1 MLFTPGAYLYLA
13 SLKYLNSP
21 TSYGLLLIPVNI
33 SIYITYLILPTSI
46 NVTYFTIGMLLL
58 TFGLI
63 FLIGIEYIKEKDLIL
78 SENGNVR
85 NDTDS
90 KDDGWWC
97 FGKNIESRNLLYSS
111 SNPHYPPDM
120 EEVNTRSLFFTSSDD
135 LPPIVSES
143 RSGLNIQPTPTNIS
157 DTVTDDANVFKYM
170 GMCFVGGCLSAL
182 FYILTALG
190 YEGDNGIKLGVVIAL
205 LSSIGYFLSLPL
217 AFFFLGYINPLGV
230 AEYAIQD
237 FNSIVRKFD
246 SLVFWEVCTT
256 IWLGVLLG
264 ASQICFYYG
273 ATGGVIPLPVAFTIS
288 LLNMPIAVLLSVI
301 VFQEFSELKH
311 GKITF
316 LVLLSLALS
325 VYTGGEY
332 MLLENAFSS

>member
-33 SIYITYLILPTSI
+33 SIYITYLILPNSI

-78 SENGNVR
+78 SENGNIR

-90 KDDGWWC
+90 KDDSCWC
-97 FGKNIESRNLLYSS
+97 FGKNIESRNLMYSS
-111 SNPHYPPDM
+111 NNSRFPPDM

-135 LPPIVSES
+135 LPPTVPES

-157 DTVTDDANVFKYM
+157 DAATDDADVFKYM
-170 GMCFVGGCLSAL
+170 GMCFIGGCLSAL

-190 YEGDNGIKLGVVIAL
+190 YEGDDGIKSGVVIAL
-205 LSSIGYFLSLPL
+205 LSSIGYFVSLPA

-230 AEYAIQD
+230 AEYAIKD
-237 FNSIVRKFD
+237 FDSIVRKFD
-246 SLVFWEVCTT
+246 SLVFWEVSTT

-273 ATGGVIPLPVAFTIS
+273 ATGGIIPLPVAFTIS

-311 GKITF
+311 GKVTF

-325 VYTGGEY
+325 VYIGGEY
-332 MLLENAFSS
+332 MLLKEAFSS

>member
-33 SIYITYLILPTSI
+33 SIYITYLILPNSI

-78 SENGNVR
+78 SENGNIR
-85 NDTDS
+85 NDADS
-90 KDDGWWC
+90 KDDSCWC
-97 FGKNIESRNLLYSS
+97 FGKNIESRNLMYSS
-111 SNPHYPPDM
+111 NNSRFPPDM
-120 EEVNTRSLFFTSSDD
+120 EEVNTRSLFFTTSDD
-135 LPPIVSES
+135 LPPIVPES

-157 DTVTDDANVFKYM
+157 DAVTDDADVFKYM
-170 GMCFVGGCLSAL
+170 GMCFIGGCLSAL

-190 YEGDNGIKLGVVIAL
+190 YEGDDGIKSGVVIAL
-205 LSSIGYFLSLPL
+205 LSSIGYFVSLPA

-230 AEYAIQD
+230 AEYAIKD
-237 FNSIVRKFD
+237 FDSIVRKFD
-246 SLVFWEVCTT
+246 LVFWEVSTT

-273 ATGGVIPLPVAFTIS
+273 ATGGIIPLPVAFTIS

-311 GKITF
+311 GKVTF
-316 LVLLSLALS
+316 LVLLSFALS
-325 VYTGGEY
+325 VYIGGEY
-332 MLLENAFSS
+332 MLLKEAFSS